1 MKSRQSFLVVTF
13 LLVVNVS
20 SQAPQG
26 APSWE
31 GVKDASSVGSSCRMS
46 EDCLYI
52 NVYSPQLPSGN
63 ETNSLLAVMVW
74 IHGGGF
80 NVGSGSP
87 SLYGPGFLLE
97 KKILLVTFNYRL
109 GALGFLGLSH
119 SEVSLNNGLKD
130 QRAALRWVQQNIER
144 FGGDPARVTLFGES
158 AGGVSVEYQLIS
170 PSTSGLFQRAIS
182 GSGSVLNPWAYVD
195 PTSAQTRA
203 RQLAQ
208 LLGCT
213 AEDNNDVYNF
223 LMEASAENI
232 TIYQDRVS
240 TVRRSSDGLA
250 FLPTVEDETGNGGDV
265 FLPATPLEI
274 LKSGNFNHVP
284 YITGF
289 CSAEG
294 KAWVAHMP
302 PVLWDQLN
310 NNFES
315 FLPYD
320 LNLTIGTNESQ
331 QVAALVRKFYFG
343 NETASLA
350 TIEQLV
356 NLVTDSWFLQG
367 IHRTVKFL
375 QRHNSTPMYVYQ
387 FSYEGRLSYSYIF
400 QFNYPFPGAGHGD
413 DLNYLFTTTY
423 FNYTEFESNST
434 EMKTVR
440 RMVTLWTNFAKSR
453 ELGEGLDLTWEPVGE
468 SKQTYLDINTELS
481 VQNLLE
487 LHPERSAFCDGL
499 YSEVDN

>member
-1 MKSRQSFLVVTF
+1 MGMGVIKHGVTVELSQGIIQGKVDSTVSGVAFYSFQGIPYAQPPVGDLRF
-13 LLVVNVS
+13 K
-20 SQAPQG
+20 APQG

-31 GVKDASSVGSSCRMS
+31 GVKDASSVGSSCSMS
-46 EDCLYI
+46 EDFLYI

-63 ETNSLLAVMVW
+63 ETNSLLPVMVW

-97 KKILLVTFNYRL
+97 KEILLVTFNYRL

-144 FGGDPARVTLFGES
+144 FGRDPTRVTLFGES
-158 AGGVSVEYQLIS
+158 AGGVSIEYQLIS

-195 PTSAQTRA
+195 HASAQTRA
-203 RQLAQ
+203 QQLAK

-213 AEDNNDVYNF
+213 VEDNNVVYNF
-223 LMEASAENI
+223 LMEAS
-232 TIYQDRVS
+232 
-240 TVRRSSDGLA
+240 SDGLV
-250 FLPTVEDETGNGGDV
+250 FLPTVEDETGSGGDV

-289 CSAEG
+289 CSLEG
-294 KAWVAHMP
+294 KAWVAVELNTTSALANNATEAAHMP
-302 PVLWDQLN
+302 PVLWDELN

-331 QVAALVRKFYFG
+331 QVAALVKKFYFG

-350 TIEQLV
+350 TIEHLV
-356 NLVTDSWFLQG
+356 NVWA
-367 IHRTVKFL
+367 V
-375 QRHNSTPMYVYQ
+375 
-387 FSYEGRLSYSYIF
+387 
-400 QFNYPFPGAGHGD
+400 HGD

-423 FNYTEFESNST
+423 FNYTEFENNST

-440 RMVTLWTNFAKSR
+440 RMVTLWTNFAKSQ
-453 ELGEGLDLTWEPVGE
+453 ELGEGLDLTWNPIGE

-487 LHPERSAFCDGL
+487 LHPERSAFWDGL

>member
-1 MKSRQSFLVVTF
+1 MKSRQSFLVTF

-20 SQAPQG
+20 SQGVTVKLSQGIIQGKVGSTVSGVALYSFQGIPYAEPPVGELRFKAPQG

-63 ETNSLLAVMVW
+63 ETNSLLPVMVW

-97 KKILLVTFNYRL
+97 KEILLVTFNYRL

-182 GSGSVLNPWAYVD
+182 GSGSVLNPWSYVD
-195 PTSAQTRA
+195 PSSAQTRA
-203 RQLAQ
+203 QQLAQ

-213 AEDNNDVYNF
+213 AEDNND
-223 LMEASAENI
+223 
-232 TIYQDRVS
+232 
-240 TVRRSSDGLA
+240 RRSSDGLA
-250 FLPTVEDETGNGGDV
+250 FLPTVEDETSRGGDV

-294 KAWVAHMP
+294 KAWV
-302 PVLWDQLN
+302 
-310 NNFES
+310 
-315 FLPYD
+315 
-320 LNLTIGTNESQ
+320 
-331 QVAALVRKFYFG
+331 
-343 NETASLA
+343 
-350 TIEQLV
+350 
-356 NLVTDSWFLQG
+356 
-367 IHRTVKFL
+367 
-375 QRHNSTPMYVYQ
+375 
-387 FSYEGRLSYSYIF
+387 
-400 QFNYPFPGAGHGD
+400 GAGHGD

-453 ELGEGLDLTWEPVGE
+453 ELDEGLDLTWDPVGE

-487 LHPERSAFCDGL
+487 LHPERIAFWDGL